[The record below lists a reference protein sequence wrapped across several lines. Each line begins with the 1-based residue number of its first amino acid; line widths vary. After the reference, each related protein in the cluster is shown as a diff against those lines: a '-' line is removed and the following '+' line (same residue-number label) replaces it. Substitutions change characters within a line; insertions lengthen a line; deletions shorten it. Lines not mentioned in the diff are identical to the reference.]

1 MIPFVITNSVNTR
14 PLTVGLAI
22 FGAPESGVE
31 WSVITAGTLLSVS
44 PVPVA
49 FLLFQRQFVQSF
61 MTAGIK

>member
-14 PLTVGLAI
+14 PLNVGLAI

-44 PVPVA
+44 PLLVV
-49 FLLFQRQFVQSF
+49 FLLFQRQFFRSF

>member
-1 MIPFVITNSVNTR
+1 MIQFVITNSVNTR

-44 PVPVA
+44 PLLVT